1 MNKKIIFTLFSLL
14 IVVLSTTAQTNGQ
27 AQMADPSQEP
37 MLISEQSN
45 QPVIRYGKIS
55 YNEIITQ
62 MPEYKAAK
70 EHMAQLRRK
79 YEAEANYN
87 ESSFKRMF
95 AEFLQGQKDFPQNIM
110 LKRQRDLQDAMEKG
124 IAFRRAA
131 DSLLLEA
138 EMELQKPLRT
148 RLDSA
153 IYLVGAER
161 GYECIFNTDTNST
174 PFLHPMITEDATMY
188 VLKKLN
194 ALKH

>member
-1 MNKKIIFTLFSLL
+1 MNKKILFTVISLL
-14 IVVLSTTAQTNGQ
+14 FITLGSRAQINGQ
-27 AQMADPSQEP
+27 TSDPSQEP
-37 MLISEQSN
+37 MLIAEQSTQN
-45 QPVIRYGKIS
+45 VIRYGKIS
-55 YNEIITQ
+55 YNQIMMQ

-124 IAFRRAA
+124 IAFRKAA
-131 DSLLLEA
+131 DSLLMEA
-138 EMELQKPLRT
+138 ELELQKPLRT

-153 IYLVGAER
+153 IYLVGAEK
-161 GYECIFNTDTNST
+161 GYECIFNIDTNSV
-174 PFLHPMITEDATMY
+174 PFLHPMITEDATKY
-188 VLKKLN
+188 VLEKLN

>member
-1 MNKKIIFTLFSLL
+1 MNKKILFTVISFFL
-14 IVVLSTTAQTNGQ
+14 ITVSMHAQVQGQ
-27 AQMADPSQEP
+27 PSDPSQEP
-37 MLISEQSN
+37 MLISDQN
-45 QPVIRYGKIS
+45 TQPVIRYGKIS
-55 YNEIITQ
+55 YNALMKQ

-70 EHMAQLRRK
+70 EHLAQLRKK

-124 IAFRRAA
+124 IAFRRSA
-131 DSLLLEA
+131 DSLLTQA
-138 EMELQKPLRT
+138 ELDLQKPLRA

-153 IYLVGAER
+153 IYLVGAQR

-174 PFLHPMITEDATMY
+174 PFLHPMITEDATIY
-188 VLKKLN
+188 VIEKLN
-194 ALKH
+194 AQKP